1 MNAAMFTDLYELTMA
16 QAYLREGMQQPAVF
30 ELFFRKLPDCRNFV
44 VAAGLENVLEMLEG
58 LRFTA
63 EDLDYLRK
71 QAQFGADFLD
81 YLKDFRF
88 TGDVYAPAE
97 GTVVFPHEP
106 LVQVVAP
113 LPMAQIIET
122 LVLNQV
128 HFASLVA
135 AKAARIVLAAG
146 KRKVVDFGSRRAHG
160 IDAALTMARATY
172 LLGAAGTSLVLAG
185 QKYGIPIFGTMAH
198 SYIQAHD
205 GELGSFRAFAKLYP
219 DTTLLVDTYDTLDG
233 VRKVI
238 ELQRQLGDD
247 FGVAAIR
254 LDSGDLEQLAHDSRR
269 LLDEAG
275 LQDVTIFAS
284 GGLDEYKLRDFDE
297 AAAPIDGYGVGTALA
312 VSDDAPSLDMA
323 YKLVRYDGR
332 PRTKLSSSKVI
343 YPGRKQVYRQFT
355 AGQMTK
361 DLVALHDEPS
371 DGEPLLVPVMREG
384 ERLPAGRVSLEQSRE
399 HARNQLHKLPPALR
413 SLATAES
420 PYCVE
425 ISEGMQRSLDRFRR
439 SHAAGEETV
448 RP

>member
-1 MNAAMFTDLYELTMA
+1 MNVAMFTDLYELTMA

-30 ELFFRKLPDCRNFV
+30 ELFFRKLPDCRNFI
-44 VAAGLENVLEMLEG
+44 VAAGLESVLERLEE
-58 LRFTA
+58 LRFTSD
-63 EDLDYLRK
+63 DLDYLRE
-71 QAQFGADFLD
+71 QGQFGADFLD

-88 TGDVYAPAE
+88 TGDVDALAE

-146 KRKVVDFGSRRAHG
+146 GERKVVDFGSRRGHG

-172 LLGAAGTSLVLAG
+172 LVGAAGTSLVLAG
-185 QKYGIPIFGTMAH
+185 QRYGIPILGTMAH

-205 GELGSFRAFAKLYP
+205 DELESFRAFVKLYP

-238 ELQRQLGDD
+238 DLQEKLGDD
-247 FGVAAIR
+247 FRVQAIR
-254 LDSGDLEQLAHDSRR
+254 LDSGDLDQLARDSRR

-284 GGLDEYKLRDFDE
+284 GGLDEYKLRDFDQ
-297 AAAPIDGYGVGTALA
+297 AGTPIDGYGVGTALA

-323 YKLVRYDGR
+323 YKLVEYDGG

-343 YPGRKQVYRQFT
+343 YPGRKQVLRRCE
-355 AGQMTK
+355 ADQMAQ
-361 DLVALHDEPS
+361 DVVALHDES
-371 DGEPLLVPVMREG
+371 HVGEPLLQPVMRQG
-384 ERLPAGRVSLEQSRE
+384 ERLSAGRVSLEQSRE
-399 HARNQLHKLPPALR
+399 HAREQLRKLPPALC
-413 SLATAES
+413 SLAAAES
-420 PYCVE
+420 PYPVE
-425 ISEGMQRSLDRFRR
+425 ISAGVQRSLDQFQR
-439 SHAAGEETV
+439 SHAQSKG
-448 RP
+448 